1 MSEQTDKY
9 IAKNQKCLS
18 AAVKKLVF
26 FGPQLVFFGPPDTV
40 PQIFLFKPL
49 SFSNFL
55 NA

>member
-26 FGPQLVFFGPPDTV
+26 FGPQLVFFGPLD
-40 PQIFLFKPL
+40 IFVGVGLVTI
-49 SFSNFL
+49 
-55 NA
+55 

>member
-26 FGPQLVFFGPPDTV
+26 FGPQLVFFGPPDTIV
-40 PQIFLFKPL
+40 KHQYNEFYDYSKV
-49 SFSNFL
+49 
-55 NA
+55 